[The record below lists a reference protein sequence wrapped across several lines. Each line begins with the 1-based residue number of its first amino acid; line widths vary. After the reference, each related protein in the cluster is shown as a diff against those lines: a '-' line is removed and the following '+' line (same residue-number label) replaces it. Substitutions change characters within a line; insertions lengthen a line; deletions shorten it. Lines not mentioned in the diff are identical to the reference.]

1 MKRIGLII
9 AFIFCAVISYGQQI
23 HSGGINI
30 ATGFKL
36 SDPQP
41 IDDRYVV
48 QDSLSLL
55 SIPNIYTGLWAYS
68 LADSSVFVYDGVK
81 WERIVDMELAMTL
94 ISTFPK
100 DTNTLNEVLAKGDS
114 ITADREIVSTNM
126 DLGFMNF
133 DEFVINANN
142 VTMDVND
149 SVLVKVNGKGV
160 SVKEDSV
167 EINVRTRYKDAYTFA
182 NDRDLPDVGWVKQ
195 LVADSSSPYGILYIP
210 QDLDEEE
217 KAQARDNIGMTSN
230 YKQYFIYNE
239 TDNPTKVFTLD
250 FSPTNVHYVFADR
263 TPLWGEDVDETE
275 YTIDIEAKELT
286 IDYAITDGDKIVIY
300 YEH

>member
-1 MKRIGLII
+1 MRFILLSVFTLISLSVT
-9 AFIFCAVISYGQQI
+9 AQQP

-68 LADSSVFVYDGVK
+68 LGDSSVFVYDGIK
-81 WERIVDMELAMTL
+81 WERVIDMELAMSL

-100 DTNTLNEVLAKGDS
+100 DTNTLNEVLAKGGS
-114 ITADREIVSTNM
+114 ITADREIVSANR
-126 DLGFMNF
+126 DLGFMSF
-133 DEFVINANN
+133 DEFVINANSIN
-142 VTMDVND
+142 HDAND
-149 SVLVKVNGKGV
+149 SVLVQVNGKGLNV
-160 SVKEDSV
+160 QEDSTV
-167 EINVRTRYKDAYTFA
+167 ANNRMRYKDAYTFV
-182 NDRDLPDVGWVKQ
+182 NNRDLPDVGWIKQ

>member
-9 AFIFCAVISYGQQI
+9 GFIFCAAISFGQQI

-68 LADSSVFVYDGVK
+68 LGDSSVFVYDGIK
-81 WERIVDMELAMTL
+81 WERIVDRELAMTL

-100 DTNTLNEVLAKGDS
+100 DTNTLNEVLAKGGS

-133 DEFVINANN
+133 DEFVINANS
-142 VTMDVND
+142 VTMDVDD
-149 SVLVKVNGKGV
+149 SVLVKGNGKVVFAG
-160 SVKEDSV
+160 
-167 EINVRTRYKDAYTFA
+167 NTTRFENTVTLA
-182 NDRDLPDVGWVKQ
+182 NEMSYLNKP
-195 LVADSSSPYGILYIP
+195 
-210 QDLDEEE
+210 
-217 KAQARDNIGMTSN
+217 
-230 YKQYFIYNE
+230 
-239 TDNPTKVFTLD
+239 TLD
-250 FSPTNVHYVFADR
+250 SLTVPTWDDVKTGIENIIKNVNSFSDLLLLAAGPYPRFFLVLH
-263 TPLWGEDVDETE
+263 DETNSNE
-275 YTIDIEAKELT
+275 PTMYYYYDNRIYWIPSQ
-286 IDYAITDGDKIVIY
+286 KIN
-300 YEH
+300 